1 MSDRPRARG
10 SAAPDEDPPQARGAE
25 SPLGELSELTHEIK
39 VRLLHV
45 LGLGGVPP
53 WLLAHRVIAAA
64 LRNDAFGQAAKMAY
78 ALLFALFPFLI
89 FLTTLPAFLSSPNLY
104 EIVMRAAVRVV
115 PDAAMSYV
123 VRNVQVLLGHERRGL
138 LSITFLITIW
148 AASNALVTVMDSL
161 NRAYGIQ
168 ERRPYW
174 KLLGTA
180 LLLAVGLMTFTLMA
194 SVLMLLG
201 SQIGSLLA
209 FQAGYGPTFHAAWTL
224 LRWPAVVVILMI
236 AMAVV
241 YYFGPD
247 LKQGWRWMTPGAIF
261 AVIGWILASLGF
273 SYYVRHFGNYDQLH
287 GSFAAVIML
296 MTWLYLSGLF
306 VILGGEINAK
316 IEHGSPHGRE
326 PGHRKHLPPA

>member
-1 MSDRPRARG
+1 MSDQPRTGHR
-10 SAAPDEDPPQARGAE
+10 AAHDEEAPRHRAPE
-25 SPLGELSELTHEIK
+25 SPLTELTEFTEEIR

-53 WLLAHRVIAAA
+53 WVLAKRVIAAA
-64 LRNDAFGQAAKMAY
+64 LRNDSFGQAAKMAY
-78 ALLFALFPFLI
+78 SLLFALFPFLI
-89 FLTTLPAFLSSPNLY
+89 FLTTLPAFLPVPNLF
-104 EIVMRAAVRVV
+104 EIVMRGAERVV

-123 VRNVQVLLGHERRGL
+123 QRNATVLLTQERRGL

-148 AASNALVTVMDSL
+148 AASNAIMAVMDSL

-180 LLLAVGLMTFTLMA
+180 VLLAVGLTTFTLLA

-209 FQAGYGPTFHAAWTL
+209 VQAGYGPTFHAVWTL

-273 SYYVRHFGNYDQLH
+273 SYYVRHFGNYGQLH
-287 GSFAAVIML
+287 GSFASVIML

-316 IEHGSPHGRE
+316 IEHGSPHGRA
-326 PGHRKHLPPA
+326 PGHRKHGVG